1 MNTEP
6 TNRETRL
13 LFWQHLQQLVLM
25 SLFHKY
31 IRLNKIMELLRIEL
45 AKPGLLFSLYYCWH
59 GKFVHSAQKLQLSWV
74 VIQNKLF
81 QGS

>member
-45 AKPGLLFSLYYCWH
+45 AKPGLLI
-59 GKFVHSAQKLQLSWV
+59 FVLSFDLKYV
-74 VIQNKLF
+74 LVI
-81 QGS
+81 